1 MKPDERSMR
10 VALVADRYVNPPP
23 GGLDALA
30 LLAPAGWGVMQ
41 LPAPDYPSAVVEGV
55 LAEVA
60 GQAEEFSR
68 HGYELVLIGDC
79 PGLAEAFAAVG
90 LALPDQIIPSSA
102 EQLSEFLATRPAP
115 AAGHWARL
123 AAGPSAGP
131 E

>member
-1 MKPDERSMR
+1 MR
-10 VALVADRYVNPPP
+10 VALVADQYVNPPP

-30 LLAPAGWGVMQ
+30 VLAPAGWGVMQ
-41 LPAPDYPSAVVEGV
+41 LPAPGYPPAVVEGV

-68 HGYELVLIGDC
+68 HDYELVLIGDC
-79 PGLAEAFAAVG
+79 PGLAGAFAAIG
-90 LALPDQIIPSSA
+90 LALPDQIIPASA
-102 EQLSEFLATRPAP
+102 GQLSEFLAARPAP
-115 AAGHWARL
+115 AAGNWARL